1 MTKVL
6 GLCPLSLQDVKLQE
20 NGRVAGAVGA
30 GLGPVW
36 FMGGGGCAR
45 QMRALVRT
53 LLLALCWM
61 LSWSWKKPVSLVIL
75 IAKRASRL
83 HTGRRLAQYH
93 GTGLT

>member
-1 MTKVL
+1 M
-6 GLCPLSLQDVKLQE
+6 QE
-20 NGRVAGAVGA
+20 KGRVSGAVGA

-36 FMGGGGCAR
+36 FIVGGGCGR

-53 LLLALCWM
+53 IRSSLCWK
-61 LSWSWKKPVSLVIL
+61 LSWSWKVPVSLVIL